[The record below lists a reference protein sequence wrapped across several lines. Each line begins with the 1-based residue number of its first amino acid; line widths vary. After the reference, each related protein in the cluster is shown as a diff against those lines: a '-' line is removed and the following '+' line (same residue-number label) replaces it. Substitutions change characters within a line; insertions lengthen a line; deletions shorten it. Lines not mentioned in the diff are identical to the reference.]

1 MALVPASIRRLWH
14 GLTKPTQAALLVT
27 AGVFFFALMTGL
39 ARHASSELHP
49 FQITF
54 FRAIF
59 GALFL
64 APWLLRA
71 GLARARTKRLPL
83 HLLRG
88 SIGATAMI
96 LWFTAIAVLPIAEAT
111 ALSFTAPLYTTLLA
125 PILLG
130 EIVGARRLAATLVGF
145 AGALVI
151 LRPGLAAFDPNALII
166 IIGAAL
172 VGIEIILIKKLARTD
187 SPDAIVLY
195 LVMVMIPVSF
205 VMALT
210 QWQWPSWTMLG
221 VLLAIGFCATSAHQL
236 MTRGFARGD
245 ASFVVMFHYTMLPMT
260 AVIGWFAF
268 GQATDTL
275 TWVGAAI
282 IAAAAIYIARR
293 ESRAARARQTDSDAA
308 PEVPVVTSPE
318 TPQPGGAGHIP

>member
-1 MALVPASIRRLWH
+1 MALLPAPAHRLWH
-14 GLTKPTQAALLVT
+14 RLSRPTQAALLVT
-27 AGVFFFALMTGL
+27 SGVFFFALMTGL

-49 FQITF
+49 FQVTF

-64 APWLLRA
+64 APWLIRA
-71 GLARARTKRLPL
+71 GLSRARTKRLPL

-88 SIGATAMI
+88 AIGATAMI
-96 LWFTAIAVLPIAEAT
+96 LWFTAVSLLPIAEAT
-111 ALSFTAPLYTTLLA
+111 ALSFTAPLYATLLA
-125 PILLG
+125 PFMLG
-130 EIVGARRLAATLVGF
+130 ERVGIRRLGATLVGF

-151 LRPGLAAFDPNALII
+151 LRPGLSAFDPNALIVVV
-166 IIGAAL
+166 GAAL
-172 VGIEIILIKKLARTD
+172 VGIEIMLIKKLARTD

-195 LVMVMIPVSF
+195 LVLVMIPVSF

-210 QWQWPSWTMLG
+210 QWQWPSWSMLG
-221 VLLAIGFCATSAHQL
+221 VTLAIGFCATSAHQL

-268 GQATDTL
+268 GQATDLL

-282 IAAAAIYIARR
+282 IALAAIYIARR
-293 ESRAARARQTDSDAA
+293 ESRAATVARKPQAA
-308 PEVPVVTSPE
+308 GE
-318 TPQPGGAGHIP
+318 